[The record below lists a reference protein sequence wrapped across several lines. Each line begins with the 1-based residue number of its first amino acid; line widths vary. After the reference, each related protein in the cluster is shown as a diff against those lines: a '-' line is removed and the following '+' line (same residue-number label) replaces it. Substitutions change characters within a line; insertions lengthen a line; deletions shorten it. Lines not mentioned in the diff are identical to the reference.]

1 MVVQGRARGRLWVPS
16 SPTSV
21 QAPGPQPPPLP
32 VALDP
37 PDPPPPAD
45 FVRLDGELLVTTG
58 TAVRLPT
65 EINVRTVK
73 SSHLYANG
81 RYISVQR
88 SSYFRLERYSNTW
101 YHTPTV
107 NAFASREAYRV
118 LPDSIQ
124 PCRSAPPPP
133 GGFPRP
139 IAPHPRGCQCRRFWH
154 RHYYSKCGDIEHGK
168 MPQGGVV
175 YTVVYGIGVLLP

>member
-1 MVVQGRARGRLWVPS
+1 MVQGRARGRLWVPS

-124 PCRSAPPPP
+124 PCRSAPPPRAVFQGRLLHIQEGASADVFGTDTTIP
-133 GGFPRP
+133 SVEISNMGKC
-139 IAPHPRGCQCRRFWH
+139 PRGVW
-154 RHYYSKCGDIEHGK
+154 
-168 MPQGGVV
+168 
-175 YTVVYGIGVLLP
+175 YTPSSTV